1 MQPFATKIHRKKAY
15 IDPNTSLNLDTTDLT
30 GGRLSQADNIW
41 VSQGPVKHCRR
52 SSRDKNVFIIAVFVV
67 VITIITC
74 TVTTL
79 IFSVALMA

>member
-41 VSQGPVKHCRR
+41 VSQGPVKHCTYSVLAISLDSGIGIVDGLEA
-52 SSRDKNVFIIAVFVV
+52 SSILLDG
-67 VITIITC
+67 
-74 TVTTL
+74 
-79 IFSVALMA
+79 